1 MPARKTRCMKN
12 IKSSSN
18 LFPIPNLKEIPFE
31 LLLQTNSKLGG
42 LADKMERGFQ
52 SIPCQVA

>member
-42 LADKMERGFQ
+42 LADKME
-52 SIPCQVA
+52 